1 MLVFSLDN
9 RDSYEEVIRLR
20 ETILET
26 HMAAWHAAGPKRPP
40 HPPRV
45 PMVIAGNKADIEPRS
60 VSEPHRLA
68 LHARPREV
76 LVTAWLL
83 QGRVPGRG

>member
-26 HMAAWHAAGPKRPP
+26 HLAAWHAAGPKRPP

-60 VSEPHRLA
+60 VRNPRLA
-68 LHARPREV
+68 SPRPPRPPE
-76 LVTAWLL
+76 
-83 QGRVPGRG
+83 GNPGRGDWYR